1 MILIIDTDRA
11 DEQGFM
17 LMKHQCNE
25 NGCARVKA
33 NWEELP
39 MPDEQIPKKP
49 IDDSYPWVICPTCGG
64 SVFTKHII
72 EHIQN
77 KETTYCEHC
86 GQAIDWRTTE

>member
-33 NWEELP
+33 NWGELP
-39 MPDEQIPKKP
+39 MPDELEKP
-49 IDDSYPWVICPTCGG
+49 
-64 SVFTKHII
+64 
-72 EHIQN
+72 E
-77 KETTYCEHC
+77 KEETP
-86 GQAIDWRTTE
+86 